1 MKKLYA
7 LTLLTLSFV
16 VNGQNLVT
24 NGNLETWT
32 NSTTPES
39 FSVSPFTAAVTQEST
54 TVHGGTYSA
63 KHTTAATSSVKIQ
76 NETAVLVPG
85 STYTVS
91 YWFLDNDTNA
101 RSRPWIYFLDSANA
115 TLTDT
120 STDADF
126 RPTTYSEDN
135 ASWIQFS
142 KTFVAPAGA
151 VKLRFEM
158 RTYAVGSGLGSVYYD
173 DMSVTQVLSV
183 NQNDIAGLSIYPNP
197 VSNGALYINTDAND
211 ERNVAI
217 FDVLGKQVVNVTTSN
232 TAINVANLNGG
243 VYIVKVTENGKT
255 ATRKL
260 VIK

>member
-1 MKKLYA
+1 MKKLYV
-7 LTLLTLSFV
+7 LSLLTVAFF

-24 NGNLETWT
+24 NGNLENWT
-32 NSTTPES
+32 NST
-39 FSVSPFTAAVTQEST
+39 SPVGFAVPIYPNGVTQEST
-54 TVHGGTYSA
+54 IIHGGSFSA
-63 KHTTAATSSVKIQ
+63 KQTTGPTSVVKIR
-76 NETAVLVPG
+76 NESVVLVPG
-85 STYTVS
+85 STYTIS
-91 YWFLDNDTNA
+91 YWFLDNDSKAN
-101 RSRPWIYFLDSANA
+101 SRPLIYFQNSADGLIYDN
-115 TLTDT
+115 
-120 STDADF
+120 STDSDF
-126 RPTTYSEDN
+126 RPSTYSEN
-135 ASWIQFS
+135 SPLWVQYT
-142 KTFVAPAGA
+142 KTFVAPVGA
-151 VKLRFEM
+151 VKLRFEIG
-158 RTYAVGSGLGSVYYD
+158 TYAVGSGLGSVYYD

-197 VSNGALYINTDAND
+197 VSNGTLYINTDAND